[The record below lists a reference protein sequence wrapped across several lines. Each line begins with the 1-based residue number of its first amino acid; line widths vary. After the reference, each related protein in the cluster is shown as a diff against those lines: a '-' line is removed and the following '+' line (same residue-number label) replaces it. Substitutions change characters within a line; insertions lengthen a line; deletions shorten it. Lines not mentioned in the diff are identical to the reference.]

1 MLTFFVTLGVV
12 LIDQFTKLLV
22 RLFMNVGD
30 SFRLIP
36 GVVNITYVQNNG
48 AAFGMLGNARW
59 VFIIVSAAAIAGM
72 IWFLTR
78 YSKRHLLLSLAVSF
92 VLGGGIGN
100 MIDRLFFVNEAGE
113 HVVTDFIEPAFV
125 KFAVFNGADSFIT
138 VGAFMLGYY
147 LIFIEPK
154 VEKRLKAQKEQQ
166 TEDTDEYQNENG
178 AGTQNGD
185 NDDNGI

>member
-12 LIDQFTKLLV
+12 LIDQLTKFLV
-22 RLFMNVGD
+22 RLFMHVGD
-30 SFRLIP
+30 SFTLIP
-36 GVVNITYVQNNG
+36 GVVNITYVQNDG

-72 IWFLTR
+72 IWFLR
-78 YSKRHLLLSLAVSF
+78 KYSDRHLLLTLAVSF

-100 MIDRLFFVNEAGE
+100 MIDRLFVTDEAGR

-138 VGAFMLGYY
+138 VGAVMLGVY

-154 VEKRLKAQKEQQ
+154 VEKRLKAQKTGNTG
-166 TEDTDEYQNENG
+166 TEEYQNEDG
-178 AGTQNGD
+178 AGTQDGD

>member
-12 LIDQFTKLLV
+12 VIDQFTKFLV

-30 SFRLIP
+30 SVKLIP
-36 GVVNITYVQNNG
+36 GVVNITYVQNDG
-48 AAFGMLGNARW
+48 AAFGMLDNARW
-59 VFIIVSAAAIAGM
+59 VFIIISTVAIAGM
-72 IWFLTR
+72 IWFLKK
-78 YSKRHLLLSLAVSF
+78 YNDRHILLTLAVSF
-92 VLGGGIGN
+92 ILGGGIGN
-100 MIDRLFFVNEAGE
+100 MIDRLFITDEAGV

-154 VEKRLKAQKEQQ
+154 VEKRLKAQKAAQNAEETEQSENGEEPQ
-166 TEDTDEYQNENG
+166 DGNEDDTD
-178 AGTQNGD
+178 
-185 NDDNGI
+185 I